1 MKISVYVP
9 KKLEGH
15 LREQAEERSMTPSL
29 FVQSLVRERFE
40 QGPRRFT
47 SAFAALA
54 GSWEDE
60 RSAGEICRDL
70 EECRQD
76 ASRLLAGSS
85 PTSTSRSRRQRSR
98 TAGSW

>member
-9 KKLEGH
+9 KELERP
-15 LREQAEERSMTPSL
+15 LREQAEEQSMTPSR

-40 QGPRRFT
+40 REPRHFT
-47 SAFAALA
+47 EAFAALA

-70 EECRQD
+70 EESRQD
-76 ASRLLAGSS
+76 AG
-85 PTSTSRSRRQRSR
+85 RSVLR
-98 TAGSW
+98 